1 MARTQYDENMLQAA
15 REGDHESIVSL
26 LVVAQPDLRR
36 YAAQTCRTSDDV
48 NDAVQEALWIVYRRI
63 GALRAFASFSGWL
76 FAIVRRECLRLARR
90 FLGSMVPLED
100 AANERRFSQTPQL
113 ELSIDLA
120 RAIESLPEHYR
131 EVVLL
136 RDVEELTINE
146 IAERLGRT
154 REAVKGNLHRARLLL
169 REYLQPEN

>member
-1 MARTQYDENMLQAA
+1 MFEAA
-15 REGDHESIVSL
+15 RGGDHESLVSL

-36 YAAQTCRTSDDV
+36 YAADACRTSDDV

-63 GALRAFASFSGWL
+63 GALRAFTSLSGWL

-90 FLGSMVPLED
+90 FLGHIVSLESVE
-100 AANERRFSQTPQL
+100 NERRLSQIPPL
-113 ELSIDLA
+113 ELSMDLA
-120 RAIESLPEHYR
+120 KAFESLPGHYR

-154 REAVKGNLHRARLLL
+154 RESVKGNLHRARLLL
-169 REYLQPEN
+169 REYLQPDH

>member
-1 MARTQYDENMLQAA
+1 MPQTN
-15 REGDHESIVSL
+15 
-26 LVVAQPDLRR
+26 VA
-36 YAAQTCRTSDDV
+36 
-48 NDAVQEALWIVYRRI
+48 
-63 GALRAFASFSGWL
+63 
-76 FAIVRRECLRLARR
+76 
-90 FLGSMVPLED
+90 
-100 AANERRFSQTPQL
+100 FSQTPQL

-169 REYLQPEN
+169 REYLQPEK

>member
-1 MARTQYDENMLQAA
+1 M
-15 REGDHESIVSL
+15 VSL

-36 YAAQTCRTSDDV
+36 YAAHACRTSDDV
-48 NDAVQEALWIVYRRI
+48 NDAVQEAFWIVYRRI
-63 GALRAFASFSGWL
+63 GALRAFTSLSGWL

-90 FLGSMVPLED
+90 FLGSMVPLESV
-100 AANERRFSQTPQL
+100 ANERRLSQTPPL

-120 RAIESLPEHYR
+120 RALESLPEHYR

-136 RDVEELTINE
+136 RAMEALTINE
-146 IAERLGRT
+146 MAERLGRT

-169 REYLQPEN
+169 REYLQPDH

>member
-1 MARTQYDENMLQAA
+1 MARAQYDEKMFQAA
-15 REGDHESIVSL
+15 RDGDHDSLVSL

-36 YAAQTCRTSDDV
+36 YAAHACRTSEDV
-48 NDAVQEALWIVYRRI
+48 NDAVQEALWIVYRHI
-63 GALRAFASFSGWL
+63 GALRAFASLSGWM

-90 FLGSMVPLED
+90 FLGSMVPLENIE
-100 AANERRFSQTPQL
+100 NELRFSQTPQF

-120 RAIESLPEHYR
+120 KAFESLPDHYR

-136 RDVEELTINE
+136 RDVEELTIHE

-169 REYLQPEN
+169 REYLQTDH